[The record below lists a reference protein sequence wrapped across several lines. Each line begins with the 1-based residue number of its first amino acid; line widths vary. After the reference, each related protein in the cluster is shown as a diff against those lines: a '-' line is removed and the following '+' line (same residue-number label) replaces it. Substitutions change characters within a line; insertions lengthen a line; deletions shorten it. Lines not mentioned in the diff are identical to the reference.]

1 MRLGRADEAETVARA
16 IVREST
22 RIRGADHPDT
32 LVTKQHWLTSLSMT
46 GRHDEAL
53 KASTPLLAA
62 MQKRF
67 GPDHRFM
74 LALHSARL
82 ERFAALGPYDAAARE
97 AERGCRGPAPL
108 AGPQRHTGLGGPT
121 GHAFAP
127 VQT

>member
-1 MRLGRADEAETVARA
+1 MRLGRADEAEPVARA
-16 IVREST
+16 IVRDST

-67 GPDHRFM
+67 GPDHRFT
-74 LALHSARL
+74 LALHSARF
-82 ERFAALGPYDAAARE
+82 ERFAALGQYDVAARE
-97 AERGCRGPAPL
+97 AERVWRGGAAA
-108 AGPQRHTGLGGPT
+108 AGAQSHTALVVRQRVG
-121 GHAFAP
+121 
-127 VQT
+127 